1 MIKTL
6 TPTIFLGNA
15 PVTPATESPID
26 RSLPGPLP
34 MAREIPRSERLEVL
48 AGVLEL
54 VWRYVRRMG
63 FSEGAADDVAQEAF
77 CIAASRVDVIEIG
90 KERAYL
96 LSTAIHLVRRE
107 RTRSG
112 RLTALDREPEVA
124 RDDLPDARLDAE
136 RARRMLDCAL
146 ASLEDDVREVF
157 VLHEI
162 EELTMAEIAVMI
174 GVPSGTVAS
183 RLRRARDEFKKA
195 TARLRREG
203 RPA

>member
-26 RSLPGPLP
+26 RSLPGPVP

-96 LSTAIHLVRRE
+96 LSTAIHLAEDRGDYPGKLKVNNGAVVMVDGTRAWASWRELADVIGAAVR
-107 RTRSG
+107 G
-112 RLTALDREPEVA
+112 A
-124 RDDLPDARLDAE
+124 
-136 RARRMLDCAL
+136 
-146 ASLEDDVREVF
+146 
-157 VLHEI
+157 
-162 EELTMAEIAVMI
+162 
-174 GVPSGTVAS
+174 
-183 RLRRARDEFKKA
+183 
-195 TARLRREG
+195 
-203 RPA
+203 